1 VPHRASTQK
10 ARTIDPVI
18 EEPTMQAAAI
28 VLAAGEGTR
37 MRSALPKVAHEILGV
52 PLVRWVVDAVSAV
65 GIERIVTVVGYGGE
79 AVSVLVPDTETVIQQ
94 ARLGTGDAVRAAAG
108 ALEGFD
114 GPVVVISGDVPLVRA
129 ETIAALLESWN
140 AASAACTVLT
150 AFIPDP
156 TGYGRVVRDE
166 AGLVTAIVEHRDLA
180 AEQLAIGECNVGI
193 YCFGARALFD
203 ALEAVTPSN
212 SQGEYYLTDVVA
224 LLHGRGL
231 RVTGVVL
238 DDVDESHGVNTRVQL
253 AAVGRVLQRRINEAH
268 MLDGVTM
275 TDPDLVWI
283 GPGVTIGRDVVIE
296 PMTTMLGE
304 THVGEG
310 AHIGPNT
317 RISDSTIGAGAT
329 VEQSIVRGARIG
341 ERAAV
346 GPNAFLRPGS
356 VLEAGARAGSFVE
369 VKNSTIGE
377 GSKVPHLSYI
387 GDADVGAGVNIGA
400 GSITCNYDG
409 ISKHRTVIGDGAF
422 IGSDTMLVAPVEIGA
437 GAATGAGSA
446 ITKDVPAG
454 ALGIERAK
462 QENIEGW
469 NDRRKA
475 ARDDE

>member
-1 VPHRASTQK
+1 MH
-10 ARTIDPVI
+10 
-18 EEPTMQAAAI
+18 AAAI

-52 PLVRWVVDAVSAV
+52 PLVRWVVDAVSDA

-79 AVSVLVPDTETVIQQ
+79 AVTDLVPDTETVIQQ

-108 ALEGFD
+108 ALQDFD
-114 GPVVVISGDVPLVRA
+114 GPIIVIAGDVPLVRA
-129 ETIAALLESWN
+129 ETIAALVESWRG
-140 AASAACTVLT
+140 AGAACAVLT

-156 TGYGRVVRDE
+156 TGYGRILRDE
-166 AGLVTAIVEHRDLA
+166 AGAVTAIVEHRDLTGS
-180 AEQLAIGECNVGI
+180 QLDLGECNVGI
-193 YCFGARALFD
+193 YCFDSRALFD
-203 ALEAVTPSN
+203 ALAHITPSN
-212 SQGEYYLTDVVA
+212 AQSEYYLTDVVA
-224 LLHGRGL
+224 LLHERKL
-231 RVTGVVL
+231 RVAGVVL

-253 AAVGRVLQRRINEAH
+253 ASVGRVLQRRINEGH

-275 TDPDLVWI
+275 TDPDLVWV
-283 GPGVTIGRDVVIE
+283 GRDVTIGRDVVIE
-296 PMTTMLGE
+296 PMTTLLGE
-304 THVGEG
+304 THIGEG

-317 RISDSTIGAGAT
+317 RVTDSTIGAGAT
-329 VEQSIVRGARIG
+329 VEQSVLRGANVG
-341 ERAAV
+341 ERAVV
-346 GPNAFLRPGS
+346 GPNAFLRPGA
-356 VLEAGARAGSFVE
+356 VLLAGSRAGSFVE

-387 GDADVGAGVNIGA
+387 GDATVGAGVNVGA

-409 ISKHRTVIGDGAF
+409 SEKHRTVIGDGAF

-454 ALGIERAK
+454 ALGIERGTQK
-462 QENIEGW
+462 NVEGW